1 MGNWVR
7 VLALALVS
15 LAAVAAPLPYD
26 EHADARATL
35 QQGLDAARASGKEV
49 LVVFGANWCKDC
61 RELDQALHGRTA
73 SLIAARFVVVKIDVG
88 NFDKNLDLVK
98 RYGYPT
104 GKGIPAAVVLSADD
118 KVLYATRAGELADAR
133 HMGDDGIYDFFAK
146 VVPAG
151 QAAHRPAAP

>member
-1 MGNWVR
+1 MG
-7 VLALALVS
+7 VLAVALLS
-15 LAAVAAPLPYD
+15 LSAVAAPLPYD

-61 RELDQALHGRTA
+61 RELDKALHGRTA

-88 NFDKNLDLVK
+88 NFDKNLDVVK

-104 GKGIPAAVVLSADD
+104 GKGIPAAVELSADD

-133 HMGDDGIYDFFAK
+133 HMGDDGVYDFFSR

-151 QAAHRPAAP
+151 HSAHGPAAR